1 MQTEKISGITRIL
14 VLIITTFVAFLVP
27 FMVSGVTIA
36 LPKIGDEL
44 GMDAITLGWVATSYF
59 LASASL
65 LVPFGRL
72 ADIYGRRKI
81 FIPGMIIFSLGSL
94 LCAIATSSLLLI
106 GSRVVQGIGGSMIV
120 VTSIAILTSV
130 YPPGERGR
138 ALGINAAATYLGV
151 SLGPLIGGFLTDQ
164 SGWRSIFLVGFISSF
179 LMAVVVLWRF
189 RSKWA
194 ETKRESF
201 DHGGSLIFIVTLV
214 ALIYGLASLPD
225 FLGVCL
231 LAAGGIGIF
240 VFVAW
245 ENHVPVPLLRLNM
258 FKNNQAFI
266 FSNVASFISYAATYA
281 VTFLLS
287 LYLQY
292 NKGLSPG
299 FAGLILVA
307 SPAMQFLFSPI
318 VGRLS
323 DRIEPRK
330 LASTG
335 MAITTL
341 GLGLLIFIDQ
351 QTSIIYLFIALL
363 ILGSGFGIFV
373 SPNTNAIMSSSSQ
386 HWYGVASAVLA
397 TSRQIGIMLSMGIAM
412 LMFNIFIGQV
422 EITPAYYDALLRSA
436 QITFMIFTALCFVG
450 IFASL
455 ARGNI
460 RETD

>member
-1 MQTEKISGITRIL
+1 MQNEKMPGISRIL

-27 FMVSGVTIA
+27 FMVSGVNIA

-94 LCAIATSSLLLI
+94 LCAIATSSSLLI
-106 GSRVVQGIGGSMIV
+106 ASRVVQGIGASMIV
-120 VTSIAILTSV
+120 VTSMAILTSV
-130 YPPGERGR
+130 YPPGGRGR

-151 SLGPLIGGFLTDQ
+151 SLGPLIGGLLTDQ
-164 SGWRSIFLVGFISSF
+164 SGWRSIFLVGFISS
-179 LMAVVVLWRF
+179 LLIAVVVLWRF

-201 DHGGSLIFIVTLV
+201 DYGGSLIFIAFLV

-225 FLGVCL
+225 LLGIWL
-231 LAAGGIGIF
+231 LALGGIGIF
-240 VFVAW
+240 IFVAW
-245 ENHVPVPLLRLNM
+245 ENHVQIPLLRLSM
-258 FKNNQAFI
+258 FKNNQAFV

-299 FAGLILVA
+299 IAGLILVA

-318 VGRLS
+318 AGRLS

-330 LASTG
+330 LASMG
-335 MAITTL
+335 MAITTV
-341 GLGLLIFIDQ
+341 GLGLLIFIGQ
-351 QTSIIYLFIALL
+351 QTSILYLFIALL

-373 SPNTNAIMSSSSQ
+373 SPNTNAIMSSSSKQ
-386 HWYGVASAVLA
+386 WYGVASAVLA

-422 EITPAYYDALLRSA
+422 EITPAYYDALLKSA